1 MTICNLILDD
11 ESSQTG
17 KTQQSSTSSSPALYL
32 VSNLVPEETVTPDSS
47 VSLDEFLN
55 EFANDDEVQQGLARS
70 RKSLAESFYSDEPET
85 FTFLRLSMGLS
96 QAEVAKR
103 AETTQSYIARIE
115 KGTADPGTS
124 MIVRLAHA
132 LGVSDSSIV
141 HKAVVNQRDTR
152 KAKKNAER

>member
-1 MTICNLILDD
+1 
-11 ESSQTG
+11 
-17 KTQQSSTSSSPALYL
+17 
-32 VSNLVPEETVTPDSS
+32 
-47 VSLDEFLN
+47 
-55 EFANDDEVQQGLARS
+55 
-70 RKSLAESFYSDEPET
+70 
-85 FTFLRLSMGLS
+85 MGLS